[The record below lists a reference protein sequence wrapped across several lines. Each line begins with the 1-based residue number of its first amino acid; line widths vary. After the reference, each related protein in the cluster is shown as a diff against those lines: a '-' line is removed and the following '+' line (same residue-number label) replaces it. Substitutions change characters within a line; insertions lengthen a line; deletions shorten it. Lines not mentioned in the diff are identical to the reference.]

1 MSLAERIITIAT
13 ISKVKITCA
22 ESCTGGMISTALTDI
37 PGCSTI
43 FEQGFITYSNTA
55 KTKILG
61 VSLAI
66 LQEYGAVSEP
76 VAEAM
81 ATGALAAANADIAI
95 SVSGIAGP
103 GGSDCKP
110 EGRVC
115 FGLTSSEAT
124 YSETVEFGAIGRA
137 AVREAATNYALEL
150 IYKLL
155 KKPID

>member
-155 KKPID
+155 KRPID